1 MTSLPS
7 EVLRALQGKTLV
19 TAESITGG
27 GIGQAL
33 TSVPGASAVYKGGIV
48 SYCDD
53 VKASVLGVDE
63 ALLRSLGAVSAP
75 VAEAMAKGVRQ
86 VCGASIGVG
95 ITGIAGPG
103 SDGTEKPVG
112 LVFLGY
118 CDETCCISKKLLL
131 NGSREEIR
139 RESCR
144 QAALLIKEHL
154 NP

>member
-1 MTSLPS
+1 MDKLLSL
-7 EVLRALQGKTLV
+7 LRQTGKTLA
-19 TAESITGG
+19 TAESCTGG
-27 GIGQAL
+27 LLGSMITA
-33 TSVPGASAVYKGGIV
+33 VPGSSQVYQGGVV
-48 SYCDD
+48 SYSND
-53 VKASVLGVDE
+53 VKHRVLGVPQE
-63 ALLRSLGAVSAP
+63 LLDSFGAVSAP

>member
-1 MTSLPS
+1 MDELLSL
-7 EVLRALQGKTLV
+7 LRQNGKTLA
-19 TAESITGG
+19 TAESCTGG
-27 GIGQAL
+27 LLGSMITA
-33 TSVPGASAVYKGGIV
+33 VPGSSQVYQGGVV
-48 SYCDD
+48 SYSND
-53 VKASVLGVDE
+53 VKHRLLGVPQE
-63 ALLRSLGAVSAP
+63 LLDSFGAVSAP

>member
-1 MTSLPS
+1 MDKLLSL
-7 EVLRALQGKTLV
+7 LRQTGKTLA
-19 TAESITGG
+19 TAESCTGG
-27 GIGQAL
+27 LLGSMITA
-33 TSVPGASAVYKGGIV
+33 VPGSSQVYQGGVV
-48 SYCDD
+48 SYSND
-53 VKASVLGVDE
+53 VKHRVLGVPQE
-63 ALLRSLGAVSAP
+63 LLDSFGAVSAP

-118 CDETCCISKKLLL
+118 CDETCCISKKLML

>member
-1 MTSLPS
+1 MDELLSL
-7 EVLRALQGKTLV
+7 LRQTGKTLA
-19 TAESITGG
+19 TAESCTGG
-27 GIGQAL
+27 LLGSMITA
-33 TSVPGASAVYKGGIV
+33 VPGSSQVYQGGVV
-48 SYCDD
+48 SYSND
-53 VKASVLGVDE
+53 VKHRVLGVPQE
-63 ALLRSLGAVSAP
+63 LLDSFGAVSAP

-118 CDETCCISKKLLL
+118 CDETCCISKKLML

>member
-1 MTSLPS
+1 MDELLSL
-7 EVLRALQGKTLV
+7 LRQTGKTLS
-19 TAESITGG
+19 TAESCTGG
-27 GIGQAL
+27 LLGSMITA
-33 TSVPGASAVYKGGIV
+33 VPGSSQVYQGGVV
-48 SYCDD
+48 SYSND
-53 VKASVLGVDE
+53 VKHRVLGVPQE
-63 ALLRSLGAVSAP
+63 LLDSFGAVSAP

>member
-1 MTSLPS
+1 MDELLSL
-7 EVLRALQGKTLV
+7 LRQTGKTLA
-19 TAESITGG
+19 TAESCTGG
-27 GIGQAL
+27 LLGSMITA
-33 TSVPGASAVYKGGIV
+33 VPGSSQVYQGGVV
-48 SYCDD
+48 SYSND
-53 VKASVLGVDE
+53 VKHRVLGVPQE
-63 ALLRSLGAVSAP
+63 LLDSFGAVSAP

-154 NP
+154 NL

>member
-1 MTSLPS
+1 MDELLFL
-7 EVLRALQGKTLV
+7 LRQSGKTLA
-19 TAESITGG
+19 TAESCTGG
-27 GIGQAL
+27 LLGSMITA
-33 TSVPGASAVYKGGIV
+33 VPGSSQVYQGGVV
-48 SYCDD
+48 SYSND
-53 VKASVLGVDE
+53 VKHRVLGVPQV
-63 ALLRSLGAVSAP
+63 LLDSFGAVSAP

>member
-75 VAEAMAKGVRQ
+75 VAEAMAR
-86 VCGASIGVG
+86 GARKVLAADVAVAV
-95 ITGIAGPG
+95 TGLAGPDADSFG
-103 SDGTEKPVG
+103 NPVG
-112 LVFLGY
+112 TVFIGFA
-118 CDETCCISKKLLL
+118 DEKRCV
-131 NGSREEIR
+131 SREFHFSGDRDAIR
-139 RESCR
+139 GMTRD
-144 QAALLIKEHL
+144 AALRLILDMKK
-154 NP
+154 

>member
-1 MTSLPS
+1 MDELLSL
-7 EVLRALQGKTLV
+7 LRQTGKTLA
-19 TAESITGG
+19 TAESCTGG
-27 GIGQAL
+27 LLGSMITA
-33 TSVPGASAVYKGGIV
+33 VPGSSQVYQGGVV
-48 SYCDD
+48 SYSND
-53 VKASVLGVDE
+53 VKHRVLGVPQE
-63 ALLRSLGAVSAP
+63 LLDSFGAVSAP